1 MVENTHEAISYPPQM
16 RHGGSPPAHL
26 SSSSLSDPSW
36 WLQFKWS
43 QPPPRAPEWLFDYYR
58 SYNPPANVGRPP
70 PYEEWLQQAIR
81 EDREAA
87 GLLPPEQPYYG
98 PLLHEARARADRAYR
113 DWKAAIDDLWAD
125 EYGTLLV
132 AARAR
137 QREAARQ
144 EAASTAHRLLHEQ
157 ADRARQE
164 AATRRQRSLD
174 KETACPR
181 RAVQARQTAAARVIF
196 LWLRRRRLFARLARQ
211 TSRRLQHE
219 AALARMQH
227 EQECCASALQAV
239 EHRRQAAAVRAKAI
253 ADEANQRKA
262 AALR

>member
-1 MVENTHEAISYPPQM
+1 MVENKNTHDALPYPPQM

-70 PYEEWLQQAIR
+70 PYEEWLQRAIR

-98 PLLHEARARADRAYR
+98 PLLQEARVRADRAYR
-113 DWKAAIDDLWAD
+113 VWKAAIDDLWAD
-125 EYGTLLV
+125 EYEVLLV

-144 EAASTAHRLLHEQ
+144 EATRTAHRLLHEQ
-157 ADRARQE
+157 AARARQE
-164 AATRRQRSLD
+164 AAARRQRSLD
-174 KETACPR
+174 EETARCR

-211 TSRRLQHE
+211 TSRRLAT
-219 AALARMQH
+219 AA
-227 EQECCASALQAV
+227 
-239 EHRRQAAAVRAKAI
+239 
-253 ADEANQRKA
+253 
-262 AALR
+262 